1 MTGSMLASLP
11 DGNTPVYFYAVLSD
25 GINHPRF
32 SQASNPITL
41 PSPVPVVQVPGPLLT
56 DFKAPFTFST
66 PNGNGSLKNDIS
78 IQNATNVKITE
89 ADGTVIFP
97 LASNHPQDDSL
108 SAFENALQ
116 NQQIVYRPPAS
127 GVPQAGTDTLTVM
140 ATNRLPNG
148 ESFTTTGTTVI
159 VPEGNVDLSIS
170 QTIFGPEG
178 LLASTGD
185 RPVTPRAVVAGEQV
199 EIRLVLQNAST
210 LPGLLDR
217 VPGVTA
223 RYEIPAGL
231 TYKSSKGRGSYDPTT
246 GVWTIGDNRLSGR
259 RARSLCHRQFGNR

>member
-1 MTGSMLASLP
+1 MSGPFPSIPTANDPQHSSTLYQTDVTGSMLASLP

-25 GINHPRF
+25 GIDHPQF

-66 PNGNGSLKNDIS
+66 PDGHGSLKNDIS

-97 LASNHPQDDSL
+97 LASNPQDDSL
-108 SAFENALQ
+108 SAFENALR

-127 GVPQAGTDTLTVM
+127 GVPQAGTDTVTVT

-185 RPVTPRAVVAGEQV
+185 RPVTARAAVEGEQV
-199 EIRLVLQNAST
+199 RIRLVLQNAST
-210 LPGLLDR
+210 LPGRLDR
-217 VPGVTA
+217 VPG
-223 RYEIPAGL
+223 
-231 TYKSSKGRGSYDPTT
+231 
-246 GVWTIGDNRLSGR
+246 
-259 RARSLCHRQFGNR
+259 